1 MHAKEQAQ
9 EIFYAGSLTEQAPLT
24 INPSHDPGG
33 EPVATDRAS
42 TLPEWRCML
51 LAELRDPEMWLLGI
65 LALVLV
71 LFA

>member
-9 EIFYAGSLTEQAPLT
+9 EIFYAGTLTEEAPLT
-24 INPSHDPGG
+24 FSPAQ
-33 EPVATDRAS
+33 EPVGVSAAS
-42 TLPEWRCML
+42 NRSRMLPAWRCRL
-51 LAELRDPEMWLLGI
+51 LAELRDPEMWLLWI